1 MKLLLQ
7 TGLALSLATVLQAQT
22 PVIYYNFNSG
32 TANAGSGGG
41 TGTLNGVSSTAAGP
55 GGAGSFSGGN
65 VLSLDGADGSY
76 LATGLGAAATGF
88 STANYTASA
97 WVNLA
102 SIGGDSMVFGQLTSP
117 HLHDGVRG
125 ANQHLGHWG
134 ADSTGSTA
142 LSANTWYHLT
152 WRVENGRQTLFI
164 GGNYETAPNALG
176 TLTNTDNIV
185 VGTSGNGGGLPGFL
199 DDVVVYNSAL
209 TRNQIAALAGGG
221 SPLALPAANAAPGMG
236 LTGALGA
243 HLGAQGSNQ
252 DYQTANTWGVTEV
265 RANGGVGNILN
276 AVRSIDSGTGTI
288 SSGTASVISKADNGA
303 ANSTGQLFGLA
314 QPYVGDTTGVD
325 EDNIAFIYKSKIT
338 APAGGTYTFNVH
350 SDDGFALKVGN
361 QVISAVSGAGAV
373 DFDDN
378 TTVMFTGGT
387 GDSNTRAVIN
397 LPAGVHDVEFIT
409 FEGGGGSGH
418 ELTYAPGSNLNT
430 GDTVNWR
437 LLGDTD
443 SVKNIPS
450 VSAAGWTVTTSAAGG
465 TPIANRT
472 DGLADLAA
480 TGTTQ
485 TGVASINYTDPG
497 GSASASAG
505 QVGGDS
511 PFANDVALADEDHF
525 AVSATATLKIDTADV
540 YRFGLHSDD
549 GGAFRI
555 VGQTGWTNLR
565 SGGAA
570 TIAGD
575 TVIADFATGDA
586 NTFADISLAPG
597 DYSIEVMFFEITG
610 GGNFEFLAGD
620 ASFGGSGSQSLQ
632 LLMAGTPQSI
642 AVDTLYL
649 GVPEP
654 GAASLLALAGLGLL
668 RRRRTA

>member
-1 MKLLLQ
+1 MKFLLQ
-7 TGLALSLATVLQAQT
+7 TGLALSLAASIQAQT
-22 PVIYYNFNSG
+22 PVVYYDFNSG

-65 VLSLDGADGSY
+65 VLSLNGADGSY

-88 STANYTASA
+88 STSNYTASA
-97 WVNLA
+97 WVNLT
-102 SIGGDSMVFGQLTSP
+102 SIGGDSMVFGQLSAP

-176 TLTNTDNIV
+176 TLTNTAEIV

-221 SPLALPAANAAPGMG
+221 SPLALPAANTVPGMG
-236 LTGALGA
+236 LTGALGSHA
-243 HLGAQGSNQ
+243 GAQGSNQ
-252 DYQTANTWGVTEV
+252 YYQQPNTWGVTEV
-265 RANGGVGNILN
+265 RANGGMGNILS
-276 AVRSIDSGTGTI
+276 AVRSIDSGTG
-288 SSGTASVISKADNGA
+288 SRVSGTASVISKTDNGGA
-303 ANSTGQLFGLA
+303 STSGHLFGLA
-314 QPYVGDTTGVD
+314 QPYVGDSAGVD
-325 EDNIAFIYKSKIT
+325 ENDIAFIYKSKIT
-338 APAGGTYTFNVH
+338 VPNGGQYTFNVH

-361 QVISAVSGAGAV
+361 QVISAVSGAGTV

-378 TTVMFTGGT
+378 TTVMFVGGT

-430 GDTVNWR
+430 GDTTNWR

-465 TPIANRT
+465 TAIANLN

-485 TGVASINYTDPG
+485 TGVASINYSDPA
-497 GSASASAG
+497 GSPTQTNAG
-505 QVGGDS
+505 QVPGDIA
-511 PFANDVALADEDHF
+511 FANDVPLADEDNF
-525 AVSATATLKIDTADV
+525 AVSATATLKIDSTDV

-565 SGGAA
+565 SAGAA
-570 TIAGD
+570 SIAGD
-575 TVIADFATGDA
+575 TVRADFATGDA
-586 NTFADISLAPG
+586 NTFADIQLAPG
-597 DYSIEVMFFEITG
+597 DYAIEVMFFEIG
-610 GGNFEFLAGD
+610 GGANFEFLVGD
-620 ASFGGSGSQSLQ
+620 ASFGGSGSQSMQ
-632 LLMAGTPQSI
+632 LLMAGSPQSI

-649 GVPEP
+649 GIPEP
-654 GAASLLALAGLGLL
+654 GSAALCALAGLGLL
-668 RRRRTA
+668 RRRRA